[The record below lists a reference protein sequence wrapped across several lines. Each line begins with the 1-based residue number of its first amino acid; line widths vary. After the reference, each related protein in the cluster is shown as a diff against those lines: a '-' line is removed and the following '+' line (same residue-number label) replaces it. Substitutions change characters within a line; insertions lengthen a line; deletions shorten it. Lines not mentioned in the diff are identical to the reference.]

1 MKRRTLLIAGTAVL
15 AAASE
20 DSFSLPRGAR
30 PLTITSAS
38 NELQKLKRKLMKTLY
53 GWPAAQVFEHLTQ
66 GVEFSFAT

>member
-30 PLTITSAS
+30 PLTIASAS

-53 GWPAAQVFEHLTQ
+53 CLPAAQVFEHLTQ
-66 GVEFSFAT
+66 GVEFSLAT